1 VSADDRGLA
10 RRAEV
15 LGSVRAFF
23 GSRGFREVET
33 PILVPS
39 PGLDVHLEAFA
50 VAGTRAPRWLSTSP
64 EYQMKRLL
72 AQGQSR
78 IFQITRAFRQDELG
92 ERHHPEFTMLEWY
105 RADADMDA
113 VVRDTEQLIA
123 RVTAGEVRLGSG
135 GSSGENGGGQR
146 RIDTRPPFERLG
158 VCAAFARFAGIGE
171 DETLRLAAEDEDRF
185 FRVLVDQVEPG
196 IAALDHAVVLTDYP
210 AVQASLARKKPDDP
224 RLAERFEVY
233 VAGVELCNGFG
244 ELTDPVEQRARFVA
258 DQAERT
264 RRGLPV
270 YPIDERFL
278 EALERGLPPSGGNA
292 LGLDRLVALT
302 LGTTEIARGMAF
314 TDANL

>member
-1 VSADDRGLA
+1 MSADARGLA
-10 RRAEV
+10 QRAHV
-15 LGSVRAFF
+15 LGSLRDFF

-33 PILVPS
+33 PLLVPS

-50 VAGTRAPRWLSTSP
+50 VPATRSPRWLSTSP
-64 EYQMKRLL
+64 EFQMKRLL
-72 AQGQSR
+72 AAGQRR

-105 RADADMDA
+105 RADDGMDA

-123 RVTAGEVRLGSG
+123 RITGGEVHLADAPGTRERG
-135 GSSGENGGGQR
+135 R
-146 RIDTRPPFERLG
+146 RIDTRPPFARLG
-158 VCAAFARFAGIGE
+158 VCEAFTRFAGVSA

-185 FRVLVDQVEPG
+185 FRLLVDEVEPG

-278 EALERGLPPSGGNA
+278 EALERGMPPSGGNA
-292 LGLDRLVALT
+292 LGVDRLVALS
-302 LGTTEIARGMAF
+302 LGTAEIARGMAF
-314 TDANL
+314 TDADL

>member
-1 VSADDRGLA
+1 VSADARGLA
-10 RRAEV
+10 QRAHV
-15 LGSVRAFF
+15 LGSFRDFV

-50 VAGTRAPRWLSTSP
+50 VPATRSPRWLSTSP

-72 AQGQSR
+72 AAGQRR

-105 RADADMDA
+105 RADDGMDA

-123 RVTAGEVRLGSG
+123 RITGGEVHLADAPGSRERG
-135 GSSGENGGGQR
+135 R
-146 RIDTRPPFERLG
+146 RIDTRPPFARLG
-158 VCAAFARFAGIGE
+158 VCEAFARFAGVSV
-171 DETLRLAAEDEDRF
+171 DETLRLASDDEDRF
-185 FRVLVDQVEPG
+185 FRLLVDEVEPG

-210 AVQASLARKKPDDP
+210 AVQASLARKKPGDP

-258 DQAERT
+258 DQAERS

-278 EALERGLPPSGGNA
+278 EALEAGMPPSGGNA
-292 LGLDRLVALT
+292 LGVDRLVALS